1 MILRNYRRPAM
12 DNSTFNDF
20 SYSEQ
25 EKLTNVQL
33 EMKNSTRNLTKKYI
47 LYMSCT
53 NEKKQQEIL
62 TEMNALQF
70 KIQLLYRVLTS
81 LN

>member
-1 MILRNYRRPAM
+1 M
-12 DNSTFNDF
+12 DDDSTYNDF

-25 EKLTNVQL
+25 EKLTNVQI
-33 EMKNSTRNLTKKYI
+33 EIKNSTRNLTKKYI